1 VTFWVFHVSITKY
14 DAMLRIGILSLHQL
28 YIDSRPI
35 QLIQICSIM
44 SVDEELSIDVF
55 SKVIISILFRTW
67 ICVFQ
72 KYFDTFSDIISTIIN
87 TIYQQK
93 FEKQS
98 LYEWILIVFVFD
110 FSFDSIIVW
119 EFVVRILCSNFT
131 NFLLAINSQ
140 DYTCNVWR
148 YCK

>member
-1 VTFWVFHVSITKY
+1 
-14 DAMLRIGILSLHQL
+14 
-28 YIDSRPI
+28 
-35 QLIQICSIM
+35 M

-110 FSFDSIIVW
+110 FSFDSMGS
-119 EFVVRILCSNFT
+119 RSQNFM
-131 NFLLAINSQ
+131 Q
-140 DYTCNVWR
+140 
-148 YCK
+148 